1 MSEWKGPWKCR
12 NCNAFLSN
20 EEQVHY
26 TQLGRCWGRGEPYDR
41 RDNADWK
48 AEWEFYLPQNQD
60 LTEANNNMGP
70 KMIQLIGAL
79 DKIVK
84 YYDQMPKSHGYFYAE
99 DIARAVLAEVIGEKK
114 ELPKFKDIIGLFV
127 DKPEEEKE

>member
-26 TQLGRCWGRGEPYDR
+26 TQLGRCWGWGEPYDR

-48 AEWEFYLPQNQD
+48 AEWKFYLPQNQD
-60 LTEANNNMGP
+60 LTEANNSMGP
-70 KMIQLIGAL
+70 KMIKLIGAL
-79 DKIVK
+79 EKIRQEKNCRLPVCNC
-84 YYDQMPKSHGYFYAE
+84 DA
-99 DIARAVLAEVIGEKK
+99 IAAAVLAEVRGK
-114 ELPKFKDIIGLFV
+114 E
-127 DKPEEEKE
+127 